1 MDFFINGEKINVSL
15 ENEKTAG
22 DIFKSFAAICEE
34 NSAAVTQIKIN
45 GKIISCDDFD
55 EIAKNDLHENDIF
68 EFNIISKEEL
78 KNALS
83 KISENF
89 KTLEERMKI
98 IPMDLQCG
106 KIKESLCAIKDLAD
120 CIGEFCHIATLSN
133 LFPEITVKKINDIP
147 LNDFFKDFSPILE
160 DFEQALK
167 SNDTVTV
174 GDLSE
179 YEICPRLLDIS
190 KSLEE
195 LICH

>member
-1 MDFFINGEKINVSL
+1 MNFFINGEKINVSL

-45 GKIISCDDFD
+45 GKIISCNDFD
-55 EIAKNDLHENDIF
+55 
-68 EFNIISKEEL
+68 
-78 KNALS
+78 ALS

-89 KTLEERMKI
+89 KTLEERMKV

-133 LFPEITVKKINDIP
+133 LFPEITVKKINNLS
-147 LNDFFKDFSPILE
+147 LNDFFKEFSPILE